1 MVELPSAKKMSKRG
15 GLRSKLPPETG
26 GTGRL
31 ICLKHV
37 WRIDRNPASLSPLLK
52 FMKKGNWFA
61 VRAFVLAAVA
71 LAVCSARGD
80 TNRYS
85 GGEWSLVDA
94 KPVMAA
100 AAEITPAKYSDCD
113 SATVDQKSV
122 RVYRADGAG
131 ECQDEIFTK
140 VLTEK
145 GRRDNR
151 TLAEYFML
159 PYTTAEVT
167 SLEIIKPDGMV
178 VPVDVAANS
187 KESIDDSQMA
197 ENIYDPNMR
206 VLQVNIPSLDI
217 GDVIHSVARQ
227 TIERPFIAGE
237 YAEENIF
244 EGEGF
249 IRHITYEVHAPA
261 DRPLHRIGLR
271 DEVPGTVACS
281 TQPDASGTITYRWE
295 VNNVPRMFPETS
307 MPPAQMVLQRLFV
320 STTPDWEAISKWYWN
335 LSQPHLDAVTP
346 EMKQKVRELTAG
358 AATDMDKVK
367 ALFYFVSNQIH
378 YMGITLETDRPGFEP
393 HDVCLTFDKKYGV
406 CRDKAALLVALLRTA
421 GLNAY
426 PVIISVGSRKDAQV
440 PDPFFNHAI
449 VGVELEKGRITLMDP
464 TDENTRELL
473 PASDRNQSYL
483 VCRPE
488 GDNIRLSP
496 IEPPE
501 KNMMRIKTTGT
512 LNPDGVIEAE
522 SELSFEGVNDDAYR
536 NAFSHMKPDDER
548 RFFEQRLKQ
557 AVPGLRLKS
566 LKLVPSDMRDVSTSL
581 RAELEFSVDGMTANG
596 GGKSVASMPWIGKR
610 LGVLNFILDGTG
622 LDKRKYPLMT
632 EVACGVQEDISLKLA
647 DGFGGA
653 VSLPAVS
660 SVEDDCV
667 SYRQQFASSSD
678 LLEGSRTL
686 KLKTVEFTP
695 AQYQNLK
702 QTLKLL
708 ADDGRKSPI
717 LALNEKSAAGG
728 PALSGNPGAPPVE
741 SNARILE
748 SRKSLDV
755 TDPHTAV
762 YRVKFSKR
770 ILTYSGKIRESE
782 VKIPFNPACEQ
793 ARLVSA
799 VVTSPTGERQEISKN
814 EINVMDAGWNA
825 SAKRYTGGKILVA
838 SLPGV
843 DVGSTIEVEFEITS
857 TNKPFISGFESF
869 QLPDE
874 LEQKSFVL
882 TAPAG
887 MKIQRLVSGAAGAIA
902 SRQTNSGDRQEFQ
915 WQAEKVAAL
924 PAETQL
930 PPDWVFAAGVGYF
943 AGDAADYFKE
953 LNKTMLDRSGKS
965 AKAAELAR
973 QLTAKAGTRLD
984 AVKSIRDFV
993 AKTIRDAGPS
1003 FTELPLSELSDADT
1017 TLTDGYGHAA
1027 DRAILLHSMLEAAG
1041 FQPEFVLAS
1050 GLPAIAGITNVAM
1063 TFPLP
1068 ESFQTPLVRITLD
1081 GVNYYL
1087 NDTDQYAQPGSTG
1100 CDGALGI
1107 ALSTGA
1113 WEIVRAA
1120 KDCADATR
1128 TDYTLMLD
1136 DSGRTLLEVSRRY
1149 YGENFNEKNRYF
1161 SELPPEERKRYFQ
1174 EAVSGVAQG
1183 AQAVGDLTTAFD
1195 SYPGLEQFSVI
1206 IENYGIASGNYFYFN
1221 LPATP
1226 PLMAAGADQR
1236 ALPMLVSQ
1244 ANKDTVRVA
1253 VDLPPDFSRI
1263 LIEPRS
1269 EKFSTGAGTARL
1281 ATQESPGGCVVTDEF
1296 ETVPSIVSPAGY
1308 QAMLKM
1314 ESALD
1319 RKSSKVFLLE
1329 QQ

>member
-1 MVELPSAKKMSKRG
+1 MKIAFCLVCRG
-15 GLRSKLPPETG
+15 
-26 GTGRL
+26 
-31 ICLKHV
+31 I
-37 WRIDRNPASLSPLLK
+37 A
-52 FMKKGNWFA
+52 
-61 VRAFVLAAVA
+61 LAAVA
-71 LAVCSARGD
+71 LAVFPARGD
-80 TNRYS
+80 TNRYA
-85 GGEWSLVDA
+85 GAEFSLVDA

-100 AAEITPAKYSDCD
+100 AAEITTAKYPDSD
-113 SATVDQKSV
+113 SVTVDQKSV
-122 RVYRADGAG
+122 RVYRADGTG
-131 ECQDEIFTK
+131 ECQDETFTK

-151 TLAEYFML
+151 TLTMMFML
-159 PYTTAEVT
+159 PYTTVAVPALEV
-167 SLEIIKPDGMV
+167 IKSDGAV

-581 RAELEFSVDGMTANG
+581 RA
-596 GGKSVASMPWIGKR
+596 
-610 LGVLNFILDGTG
+610 
-622 LDKRKYPLMT
+622 
-632 EVACGVQEDISLKLA
+632 
-647 DGFGGA
+647 
-653 VSLPAVS
+653 
-660 SVEDDCV
+660 
-667 SYRQQFASSSD
+667 
-678 LLEGSRTL
+678 
-686 KLKTVEFTP
+686 
-695 AQYQNLK
+695 
-702 QTLKLL
+702 
-708 ADDGRKSPI
+708 
-717 LALNEKSAAGG
+717 
-728 PALSGNPGAPPVE
+728 
-741 SNARILE
+741 
-748 SRKSLDV
+748 
-755 TDPHTAV
+755 
-762 YRVKFSKR
+762 
-770 ILTYSGKIRESE
+770 
-782 VKIPFNPACEQ
+782 
-793 ARLVSA
+793 
-799 VVTSPTGERQEISKN
+799 
-814 EINVMDAGWNA
+814 
-825 SAKRYTGGKILVA
+825 
-838 SLPGV
+838 
-843 DVGSTIEVEFEITS
+843 
-857 TNKPFISGFESF
+857 
-869 QLPDE
+869 
-874 LEQKSFVL
+874 
-882 TAPAG
+882 
-887 MKIQRLVSGAAGAIA
+887 
-902 SRQTNSGDRQEFQ
+902 
-915 WQAEKVAAL
+915 
-924 PAETQL
+924 
-930 PPDWVFAAGVGYF
+930 
-943 AGDAADYFKE
+943 
-953 LNKTMLDRSGKS
+953 
-965 AKAAELAR
+965 
-973 QLTAKAGTRLD
+973 
-984 AVKSIRDFV
+984 
-993 AKTIRDAGPS
+993 
-1003 FTELPLSELSDADT
+1003 
-1017 TLTDGYGHAA
+1017 
-1027 DRAILLHSMLEAAG
+1027 
-1041 FQPEFVLAS
+1041 
-1050 GLPAIAGITNVAM
+1050 
-1063 TFPLP
+1063 
-1068 ESFQTPLVRITLD
+1068 
-1081 GVNYYL
+1081 
-1087 NDTDQYAQPGSTG
+1087 
-1100 CDGALGI
+1100 
-1107 ALSTGA
+1107 
-1113 WEIVRAA
+1113 
-1120 KDCADATR
+1120 
-1128 TDYTLMLD
+1128 
-1136 DSGRTLLEVSRRY
+1136 
-1149 YGENFNEKNRYF
+1149 
-1161 SELPPEERKRYFQ
+1161 
-1174 EAVSGVAQG
+1174 
-1183 AQAVGDLTTAFD
+1183 
-1195 SYPGLEQFSVI
+1195 
-1206 IENYGIASGNYFYFN
+1206 
-1221 LPATP
+1221 
-1226 PLMAAGADQR
+1226 
-1236 ALPMLVSQ
+1236 
-1244 ANKDTVRVA
+1244 
-1253 VDLPPDFSRI
+1253 
-1263 LIEPRS
+1263 
-1269 EKFSTGAGTARL
+1269 
-1281 ATQESPGGCVVTDEF
+1281 
-1296 ETVPSIVSPAGY
+1296 
-1308 QAMLKM
+1308 
-1314 ESALD
+1314 
-1319 RKSSKVFLLE
+1319 
-1329 QQ
+1329 